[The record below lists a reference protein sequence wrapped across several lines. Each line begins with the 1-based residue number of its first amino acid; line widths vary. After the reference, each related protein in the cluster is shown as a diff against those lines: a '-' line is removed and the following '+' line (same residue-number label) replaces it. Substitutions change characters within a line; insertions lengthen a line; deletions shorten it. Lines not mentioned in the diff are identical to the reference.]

1 MRVFIQ
7 LDVQNLFYAAKDIH
21 KRIDFIK
28 IRSYFEKS
36 DDSIFSIKA
45 YTVTTQEINSDKFEN
60 LLRTLKYDLN
70 SKRAEV
76 TYDKEG
82 GKHFHNTDQDMA
94 ICVDCMS
101 NIDKFDK
108 WVLMSGDGD
117 FIDLIKYLRS
127 KGKKVEVWT
136 LPGKS
141 FNKRICD
148 HVDSIKFLSDEFFY
162 DNKVKKGDS
171 Q

>member
-7 LDVQNLFYAAKDIH
+7 LDIQNLFYAAKD
-21 KRIDFIK
+21 KNKFLDFKKIK
-28 IRSYFEKS
+28 SYFESS
-36 DDSIFSIKA
+36 DDDIFSIKA
-45 YTVTTQEINSDKFEN
+45 YTVKTSESNSNKFEN
-60 LLRTLKYDLN
+60 LLKALNYDLN
-70 SKRAEV
+70 SKNATI
-76 TYDKEG
+76 TYGPDG
-82 GKHFHNTDQDMA
+82 TRHFHNTDQDMA
-94 ICVDCMS
+94 ICVDCMD

-117 FIDLIKYLRS
+117 FIDLIKHLRA

-148 HVDSIKFLSDEFFY
+148 HVDGIKFLSEEFFY
-162 DNKVKKGDS
+162 EKKKKGDS
-171 Q
+171 K